1 MTDRPHIQHESFRLE
16 RIYPR
21 CLAHVWSAWTDPQR
35 KWSWFGGDAPVPAD
49 YRLDVRP
56 GGVEQSRFT
65 SEMGQHENRTTYLDI
80 VDQAHIA
87 FAYSMSLN
95 GRVHSASVATVEFF
109 DHGGGT
115 RLVFT
120 ESIATIGPSDGKA
133 GREHGWNVLL
143 AALDRQLAAETPVA

>member
-1 MTDRPHIQHESFRLE
+1 MTDRPLIQHEGFRLE

-21 CLAHVWSAWTDPQR
+21 CLAHVWSAWTDPAR
-35 KWSWFGGDAPVPAD
+35 KWAWFGADGPMPAD
-49 YRLDVRP
+49 YVLDFRP
-56 GGVEQSRFT
+56 GGVERARFT
-65 SEMGQHENRTTYLDI
+65 SPMGEHENRTTYLDI
-80 VDQAHIA
+80 ADQRHIA
-87 FAYSMSLN
+87 FAYAMALN

-133 GREHGWNVLL
+133 GREHGWAELL
-143 AALDRQLAAETPVA
+143 AALDRRLTAETPAA